1 MIGIFDINL
10 DICLRRCAKYA
21 IPTRR
26 IAAACLTAITFALGI
41 SSLFS
46 TVTQADDTNVSFAL
60 NYTLGTEH
68 GGIVAADRLGYFRE
82 AGLKVTLLP
91 WSAQTRSE
99 TLVSLGRT
107 DLAIVASMD
116 DALVSMAA
124 GRPIIA
130 LAAFGQSDPS
140 EIGVRADSNI
150 KRPADLDGKIYGG
163 FGSAKE
169 PLIVKALIMGDGGK
183 GDFHNVTIGT
193 AAYKSVYAGRVDAA
207 LFFTYSEGVEA
218 EMNGRNTRYFRFT
231 DYGLPNQYS
240 SILVVN
246 RKYLA
251 ANMDAVRRLVR
262 ALVRGYEYQLEHP
275 ADVANMLTAA
285 GSTADPMFLNRSI
298 KEFNKILKPNGVQ
311 VGHMS
316 LDVWKARA
324 NFWIAGGFLV
334 DGTGAKLTQSP
345 ALENYVTNTYLPQ

>member
-1 MIGIFDINL
+1 MTRYL
-10 DICLRRCAKYA
+10 DELAPCLVA
-21 IPTRR
+21 I
-26 IAAACLTAITFALGI
+26 ALGLGI
-41 SSLFS
+41 ASLFS
-46 TVTQADDTNVSFAL
+46 TVARADDTNVSLAL

-68 GGIVAADRLGYFRE
+68 GGIVAAERLGYFRQ

-107 DLAIVASMD
+107 DLAMVASTD

-124 GRPIIA
+124 DRPIVA
-130 LAAFGQSDPS
+130 LAAFCQADPG
-140 EIGVRADSNI
+140 EIGVKADSNI
-150 KRPADLDGKIYGG
+150 KRPADLDGKTYGG

-193 AAYKSVYAGRVDAA
+193 AAYKAVYAGRVDAA
-207 LFFTYSEGVEA
+207 LFFTYSEAVEA
-218 EMNGRNTRYFRFT
+218 QMYGRNTRYFRFT
-231 DYGLPNQYS
+231 DYGLPDQYS
-240 SILVVN
+240 SILIVN

-251 ANMDAVRRLVR
+251 ANTDAVRKLVR
-262 ALVRGYEYQLEHP
+262 ALVRGYEYQSEHP

-285 GSTADPMFLNRSI
+285 GSAADPMFLNHSI
-298 KEFNKILKPNGVQ
+298 NEFNKTLKARGEPI
-311 VGHMS
+311 GHMS
-316 LDVWKARA
+316 LEVWQARA

-334 DGTGAKLTQSP
+334 DGNGAKLTRSP
-345 ALENYVTNTYLPQ
+345 ALGNYVTNSYLPQ